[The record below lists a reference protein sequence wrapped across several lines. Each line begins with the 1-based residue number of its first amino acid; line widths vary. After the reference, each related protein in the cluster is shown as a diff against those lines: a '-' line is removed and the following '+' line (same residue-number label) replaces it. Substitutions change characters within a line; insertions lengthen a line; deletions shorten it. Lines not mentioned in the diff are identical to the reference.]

1 MVAEIGHEWV
11 EEAAPQEDARRRRKR
26 FETWPEK
33 RGKSG
38 PEVDDGDMMM
48 MTTKMMMVHVE
59 WLLSFFFMAVSI

>member
-11 EEAAPQEDARRRRKR
+11 EEAAAQEDARRRRKR

-33 RGKSG
+33 QGKSG

-48 MTTKMMMVHVE
+48 MIVHFE
-59 WLLSFFFMAVSI
+59 WFFSFFFMAVSI